1 MELETG
7 MRASNM
13 LKLCAV
19 SALAIGLGG
28 TAQAGSGQKHLALTG
43 IPSAT
48 VAPNGLGFAGISYS
62 TKRST
67 TDDSADGSAILGF
80 GLGDAEDG
88 IGFQFATHI
97 VSLTDDFADAGYFS
111 LKASKRIADGASPTF
126 ASLTASHLGTWGDNS
141 TEDPSATLALTRF
154 SGWTLGEAQDVYP
167 VMMTIGAGTNV
178 SDFGREAGV
187 FGGIGIGLTEYMS
200 ASLAWTG
207 DEVSVGSSFKVKGL
221 DDLFVSLSLDDALD
235 DRNFQRVTLSVGY
248 QFPKL
253 FGG

>member
-1 MELETG
+1 
-7 MRASNM
+7 MRASKV
-13 LKLCAV
+13 LKICAV
-19 SALAIGLGG
+19 SALAMGLGG

-48 VAPNGLGFAGISYS
+48 VAPHGLGFAGVSYS

-80 GLGDAEDG
+80 GFGDADDSV
-88 IGFQFATHI
+88 GFQFGTHI

-111 LKASKRIADGASPTF
+111 LKASKRIADGAAPTY
-126 ASLTASHLGTWGDNS
+126 ASLTASHLGTWGVNS
-141 TEDPSATLALTRF
+141 TEDPSAVFALTRF
-154 SGWTLGEAQDVYP
+154 AGWTLGEAQEVYP

-178 SDFGREAGV
+178 SDFGRESGI
-187 FGGIGIGLTEYMS
+187 FGGFGIGLTEYMS
-200 ASLAWTG
+200 ASIAWTG
-207 DEVSVGSSFKVKGL
+207 DEVSVGSSFKIKGL
-221 DDLFVSLSLDDALD
+221 DDMFLSLSLDDALD
-235 DRNFQRVTLSVGY
+235 DRDFQRVTVSVGY